1 MKVAR
6 PYPPNAESV
15 SGCSILPL
23 AGHPMP
29 KTHRNLERAHART
42 TFLAVASSAVL
53 SVGGGRDLPHE
64 HLTSPARGRST

>member
-1 MKVAR
+1 MEVAR

-29 KTHRNLERAHART
+29 KTHRNLERVKEVLVAAASLRT
-42 TFLAVASSAVL
+42 GRRASA
-53 SVGGGRDLPHE
+53 D
-64 HLTSPARGRST
+64 AA